1 MLLLLDK
8 GPWNAFSIR
17 STIFFSCPFFFSVDN
32 YDNSPDAP
40 KGQLKA
46 TGRMRILGQMADYN
60 IKFLNKDNE
69 ILSEIWLPDI
79 GVNQGLMT
87 IHAGLKSETRSNVE
101 SEVHNGPALL
111 VRMDPH
117 DNSAVLVGKLSTLR
131 FSRLSALKL
140 DDDGLSGKIYA
151 TLPGGINANVSL
163 KAGYEDNIQDSNF
176 EVGYILIHE

>member
-1 MLLLLDK
+1 MHCTDS
-8 GPWNAFSIR
+8 AE
-17 STIFFSCPFFFSVDN
+17 D
-32 YDNSPDAP
+32 DNSPDVP

-60 IKFLNKDNE
+60 IKFLNKNGE

-87 IHAGLKSETRSNVE
+87 IHAGLKSEQRSNVD
-101 SEVHNGPALL
+101 SAVHNGPALL
-111 VRMDPH
+111 CRMDPR

-140 DDDGLSGKIYA
+140 DDDGLSGKIFA

-163 KAGYEDNIQDSNF
+163 KADYEDNIQDASF
-176 EVGYILIHE
+176 QVGDIQTLYILLPSHQVKLVK

>member
-1 MLLLLDK
+1 
-8 GPWNAFSIR
+8 
-17 STIFFSCPFFFSVDN
+17 
-32 YDNSPDAP
+32 
-40 KGQLKA
+40 
-46 TGRMRILGQMADYN
+46 MRILGQMADYN
-60 IKFLNKDNE
+60 LKFLNKNGE

-87 IHAGLKSETRSNVE
+87 IHAGLKSEQRSSVE
-101 SEVHNGPALL
+101 SVHNGPALL

-140 DDDGLSGKIYA
+140 DDDGLTGKIYA

-163 KAGYEDNIQDSNF
+163 KADYEDNIQDSNF
-176 EVGYILIHE
+176 QVSNEICLIHVTKII

>member
-1 MLLLLDK
+1 
-8 GPWNAFSIR
+8 
-17 STIFFSCPFFFSVDN
+17 
-32 YDNSPDAP
+32 
-40 KGQLKA
+40 
-46 TGRMRILGQMADYN
+46 MRILGQMADYN

-176 EVGYILIHE
+176 EVIVTHYHETKT